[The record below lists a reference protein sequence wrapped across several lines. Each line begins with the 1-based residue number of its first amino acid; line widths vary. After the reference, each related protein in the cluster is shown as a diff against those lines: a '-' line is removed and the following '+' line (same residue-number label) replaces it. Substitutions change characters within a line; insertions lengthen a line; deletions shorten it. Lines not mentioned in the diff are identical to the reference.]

1 MKQNEIYIKTAETMT
16 ATELRAS
23 LTLATIFFLRMLGLF
38 MILPV
43 FALYADNLEGVTPL
57 LIGVALGI
65 YGLTQAIFQIPFG
78 MLSDRIGRKPIIL
91 MGLIIFAAGSG
102 LAAESDT
109 ILGIIVGRSVQG
121 AGAIAA
127 AAMALAAD
135 LTREE
140 QRTKAMA
147 IIGISIGLAFAT
159 ALVASPILEAWVGVP
174 GIFWLT
180 VVLAIIAI
188 AVLYLFVPQPV
199 RSRFH
204 RDAETAPG
212 ELKVVL
218 TNTQLLRLDLGIL
231 LLHLI
236 LTASFVALPLALR
249 NEAGLPA
256 SEHWQVYLPV
266 LILSVGIMLPFLI
279 LAEKYR
285 VMKQVFVGAVFI
297 LMLSLF
303 GLSLWHTT
311 LLAIFLMLLAFFAAF
326 NFLEASLPSLI
337 SRTAPPDQKGSALGV
352 YSTSQFLGTFI
363 GGALGGWLFGQFGYS
378 GVFLLGA
385 IAAFVWLGVALS
397 MPNLRYLTSHMIN
410 VGRITQAQ
418 AQQLVE
424 QLTQVAGV
432 AEAVVIAEDEV
443 AYLKVDRKALDND
456 ALREISLRKE

>member
-23 LTLATIFFLRMLGLF
+23 LTLAVIFFLRMLGLF

-57 LIGVALGI
+57 LIGIALGV

-78 MLSDRIGRKPIIL
+78 MLSDHIGRKPIIL

-109 ILGIIVGRSVQG
+109 ILGIIVGRSLQG

-159 ALVASPILEAWVGVP
+159 ALVASPILDAWIGVP

-212 ELKVVL
+212 ELKIVL
-218 TNTQLLRLDLGIL
+218 TDTQLLRLDLGIL

-256 SEHWQVYLPV
+256 SDHWQVYLPV

-285 VMKQVFVGAVFI
+285 AMKQTFAGAVFI

-311 LLAIFLMLLAFFAAF
+311 LLGIFLMLLAFFAAF

-337 SRTAPPDQKGSALGV
+337 SRTAPADQKGSALGV

-397 MPNLRYLTSHMIN
+397 MPNLRHLTSHMIN